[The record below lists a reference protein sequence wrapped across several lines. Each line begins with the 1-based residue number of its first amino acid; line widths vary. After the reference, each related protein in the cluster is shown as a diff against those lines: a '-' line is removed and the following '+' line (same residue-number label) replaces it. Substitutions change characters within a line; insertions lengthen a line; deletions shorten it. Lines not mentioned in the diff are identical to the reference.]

1 QARRSAQIAEA
12 KSQELQN
19 TLQELQRTQSQLI
32 QTEKMSSLGQLVAGV
47 AHEINNPV
55 NFIYGNLSHADDYM
69 QDLLNLV
76 ELYRQ
81 NYPEPTQ
88 EIAEEIDSIDLDYL
102 VEDFPQI
109 LASMKLGANRIR
121 DIVKSLRTFSRL
133 DESDMKVVD
142 LHENI
147 DSTLM
152 ILQNR
157 LKGKSDRP
165 PIQVIKEYGP
175 IPKITC
181 YVGQINQVFM
191 NVLGNAIDA
200 LEMKGEDGINNGP
213 DAPVQPTVQLPDPSI
228 RITTTR
234 IEGNRVKIAIADNGI
249 GMKPEAMSKIFDPFY
264 TTKPIGKGTGLG
276 LAISYEIIV
285 EKHRG
290 TMHCLSEVGKGTE
303 FIIQIPL
310 QQTLN
315 LGNPSDE

>member
-1 QARRSAQIAEA
+1 
-12 KSQELQN
+12 
-19 TLQELQRTQSQLI
+19 
-32 QTEKMSSLGQLVAGV
+32 M
-47 AHEINNPV
+47 

-69 QDLLNLV
+69 QGLLNLV

-81 NYPEPTQ
+81 NYPNPT
-88 EIAEEIDSIDLDYL
+88 EEIEEEIENIDLDYL

-109 LASMKLGANRIR
+109 IASMKLGANRIR

-133 DESDMKVVD
+133 DESDMKFVD
-142 LHENI
+142 LHENV

-200 LEMKGEDGINNGP
+200 VEMKKEDLVKDGT
-213 DAPVQPTVQLPDPSI
+213 DALVQPTVQLPDPLI
-228 RITTTR
+228 RITTTL
-234 IEGNRVKIAIADNGI
+234 IEGNRVQIAIADNGI
-249 GMKPEAMSKIFDPFY
+249 GMKPEAISKIFDPFY

-285 EKHRG
+285 EKHGG
-290 TMHCLSEVGKGTE
+290 TMQCLSEVGKGTE

-310 QQTLN
+310 EQTLN
-315 LGNPSDE
+315 QGNPSAE